1 MDLHK
6 GCDIMSCDINFLS
19 FFADGD
25 ESDEAEEEDPLA
37 DLPWGTPAGP
47 PRPTAFEDGGAHFT
61 CEM

>member
-1 MDLHK
+1 
-6 GCDIMSCDINFLS
+6 MSCDINFLS